1 MEQQPR
7 KKYDPVVRDEVGV
20 SKKNTLK
27 KSFIAKDAKEVGH
40 YAFFDVL
47 IPSIKRIIYDLT
59 IKSLGMSLFGTETSS
74 NSGYTS
80 YARPYQSVSYGGN
93 YPMRQLNAQQQPQK
107 AAIPGVNDYQNFVF
121 KSRGDAELVLNQMT
135 DIIEEYGMVRV
146 SELYD
151 LVGKTAPVT
160 SENYGWKS
168 VVQARVDMCSEG
180 FCIKLP
186 PCYPL

>member
-1 MEQQPR
+1 MEEPR
-7 KKYDPVVRDEVGV
+7 KKYNPVVKDAVEV
-20 SKKNTLK
+20 SKKTSLK

-59 IKSLGMSLFGTETSS
+59 IKSLGMSLFGQETTTT
-74 NSGYTS
+74 NNYTS
-80 YARPYQSVSYGGN
+80 YARPYQSVSYGGG
-93 YPMRQLNAQQQPQK
+93 YPLRQVGGQQAPQK
-107 AAIPGVNDYQNFVF
+107 AAIPGINDYQNFVF

-135 DIIEEYGMVRV
+135 DIIEEYGIVRV

-180 FCIKLP
+180 FCIKFP
-186 PCYPL
+186 PCYPV